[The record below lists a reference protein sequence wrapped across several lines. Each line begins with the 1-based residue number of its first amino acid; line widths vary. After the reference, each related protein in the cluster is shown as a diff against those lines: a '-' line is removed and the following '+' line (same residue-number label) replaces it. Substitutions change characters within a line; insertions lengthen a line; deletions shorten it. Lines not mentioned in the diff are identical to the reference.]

1 MLKGKTDFSIY
12 MHFTIFHSRDNDVWD
27 ELFRQFRKGQILFM
41 ERTLVLIKPD
51 AMQRDLVGELI
62 QRFERKGLKLVGIKM
77 MGLADDLLDEHYSHL
92 VGRDFFTEIKTFMRS
107 TPIIACCWEGVDCV
121 NTVRAM
127 CGITK
132 AREAAPGTIRGDLA
146 MSVQA
151 NLVHASDSL
160 ETAEVEVAR
169 FFNADE
175 LFEYEDV
182 LNPFIYSSREK

>member
-1 MLKGKTDFSIY
+1 
-12 MHFTIFHSRDNDVWD
+12 
-27 ELFRQFRKGQILFM
+27 M

-77 MGLADDLLDEHYSHL
+77 MALPDDLLDEHYSHL
-92 VGRDFFTEIKTFMRS
+92 VGRDFFAEIKTFMRS

-160 ETAEVEVAR
+160 ETAEVEIPR
-169 FFNADE
+169 FFDADE

-182 LNPFIYSSREK
+182 LNPFIYNSREK

>member
-1 MLKGKTDFSIY
+1 
-12 MHFTIFHSRDNDVWD
+12 
-27 ELFRQFRKGQILFM
+27 M

-77 MGLADDLLDEHYSHL
+77 MALPDELLDEHYSHL

-121 NTVRAM
+121 NTVRTM

-160 ETAEVEVAR
+160 ETAEIEIAR
-169 FFNADE
+169 FFDTSE

>member
-1 MLKGKTDFSIY
+1 
-12 MHFTIFHSRDNDVWD
+12 
-27 ELFRQFRKGQILFM
+27 M

-77 MGLADDLLDEHYSHL
+77 MALPDELLDEHYSHL
-92 VGRDFFTEIKTFMRS
+92 AGRDFFAEIKTFMRS
-107 TPIIACCWEGVDCV
+107 TPVIACCWEGVDCV
-121 NTVRAM
+121 NTVRIM

-132 AREAAPGTIRGDLA
+132 AREADPGTIRGDLA

-160 ETAEVEVAR
+160 ETAEVEIPR
-169 FFNADE
+169 FFDDGE

-182 LNPFIYSSREK
+182 LNPFIYNSREK

>member
-1 MLKGKTDFSIY
+1 MGKKKGYS
-12 MHFTIFHSRDNDVWD
+12 
-27 ELFRQFRKGQILFM
+27 LFM

-77 MGLADDLLDEHYSHL
+77 MALSDELLDEHYSHL
-92 VGRDFFTEIKTFMRS
+92 AGRDFFGEIKTFMRS
-107 TPIIACCWEGVDCV
+107 TPVIACCWEGVDCV
-121 NTVRAM
+121 NTVRIM

-132 AREAAPGTIRGDLA
+132 AREADPGTIRGDLA

-160 ETAEVEVAR
+160 ETAQVEIPR
-169 FFNADE
+169 FFNTNE

-182 LNPFIYSSREK
+182 LNPFIYNSREK

>member
-1 MLKGKTDFSIY
+1 MGKKKGYF
-12 MHFTIFHSRDNDVWD
+12 V
-27 ELFRQFRKGQILFM
+27 FM

-77 MGLADDLLDEHYSHL
+77 MALPDELLDEHYSHL
-92 VGRDFFTEIKTFMRS
+92 VGRDFFAEIKTFMRS

-121 NTVRAM
+121 NTVRLM

-160 ETAEVEVAR
+160 ETATVEIER

-175 LFEYEDV
+175 LFEYEDA
-182 LNPFIYSSREK
+182 LNPFIYNSREK

>member
-1 MLKGKTDFSIY
+1 
-12 MHFTIFHSRDNDVWD
+12 
-27 ELFRQFRKGQILFM
+27 M

-51 AMQRDLVGELI
+51 AIERDLVGEII
-62 QRFERKGLKLVGIKM
+62 QRLERKGLKLVGMKM
-77 MGLADDLLDEHYSHL
+77 IALEDKLLNVHYSHL
-92 VGRDFFTEIKTFMRS
+92 AGRDFFAEIKSFMRN
-107 TPIIACCWEGVDCV
+107 TPVIACCWEGVDCV
-121 NTVRAM
+121 DTVRLL

-160 ETAEVEVAR
+160 ETARAEIER
-169 FFNADE
+169 FFSPEE

-182 LNPFIYSSREK
+182 LNPFIYNSREK